1 MAGTGSAVRWDA
13 EPSQTQVQ
21 AGAAG
26 IEAATGAG
34 ASRTDLYGGLVGDMI
49 DEIGQRLAT
58 TTIERPAEPVDFAH
72 RVSVASG
79 YLALAAGCLATALGI
94 SRLL

>member
-13 EPSQTQVQ
+13 EPAQ
-21 AGAAG
+21 AQAEAGG
-26 IEAATGAG
+26 IESAAGAG

-49 DEIGQRLAT
+49 DEIGQRLGAAS
-58 TTIERPAEPVDFAH
+58 IERPAEPVDFAH
-72 RVSVASG
+72 RVSVAGG
-79 YLALAAGCLATALGI
+79 YLALAAGCLATALGL